1 MKRNNEIEEIRVTGR
16 NVKFINP
23 NAFLKECSRFVYD
36 YYNDIPTDG
45 LTIYDFLIFHV
56 CFVLKYIKQIRKGN
70 YLLAYLPL
78 PRIPIN
84 STSNTKVAP
93 AGIRSPAPRLP

>member
-1 MKRNNEIEEIRVTGR
+1 MIFSIFMFILDKNE
-16 NVKFINP
+16 N
-23 NAFLKECSRFVYD
+23 
-36 YYNDIPTDG
+36 
-45 LTIYDFLIFHV
+45 
-56 CFVLKYIKQIRKGN
+56 IKQTRKVD